1 MDLPLKVSDCSVSM
15 IEELLGGL
23 SDWKATPDIVRITCK
38 AITEVL
44 KTQSMS
50 INHLNRQLASLPPPA
65 LPEDS
70 LKPEIESLKL
80 ALQEKV
86 SKKDLN
92 SALSN
97 KITLEHLQSKLDSEE
112 FYTEI
117 QDLSKKLDDLKQDF
131 TNKIMELAYM
141 KEIQKLHLEITEKAT
156 WKEVQDELALKADLS
171 AFNDLATKKWT
182 KNEIDE
188 SLRFKAET
196 KDLAGLSARIDGK
209 AEKNFL
215 DSQIS
220 HISNKISQIQAGIE
234 KTSDEEKFSSISSNL
249 STLQKSVKNE
259 IESLKRQMTSA
270 LNKKVDYQEIE
281 SLYESVKEKA
291 ELKHLEE
298 LQEKISKDFKGVL
311 VEFKK
316 DLKGLEKKNS
326 FNAELIGRVN
336 EDISKIRAQ
345 ILEVLEDRKKDTV
358 DHAQFLKISSDKLK
372 AELKEIISVVEE
384 QVSQLKESL
393 VGSYVKKLEVNAL
406 KNDVKMINEQKLS
419 KEDFS
424 LLNVTVTEIKHE
436 IQAIKDKKLKR
447 FQSEVKVEAKV
458 ESKPELKKDVKVH
471 SKSSKSFESQSN
483 TVPQNLSLNSVNS
496 TILAILSDVEALK
509 AEQKANSAFLSSQLS
524 SLLSMQE
531 SLTSDQ
537 RAKLCNKEVLA
548 LIENKA
554 NIDDINR
561 ALVEIHKELD
571 SKAESSQLSILQSS
585 LSSLSTLSIL
595 GRWHWKSGD
604 LKANNLVP
612 WEIQAAN
619 TNPEGLLWE
628 KDKTSIIVL
637 NTGIYIMNFAIFYK
651 KKCRVQFNVNGEV
664 LMDSGSKG
672 SLGRNKVF
680 SEFLMIPARARISV
694 TVIEGNGALGLLEL
708 AKYL

>member
-15 IEELLGGL
+15 IEELLSGL
-23 SDWKATPDIVRITCK
+23 TDWKAAPDIVRITCK

-50 INHLNRQLASLPPPA
+50 INHLNRQLASLPGPSF
-65 LPEDS
+65 PEES
-70 LKPEIESLKL
+70 LKPELDQLKTQ
-80 ALQEKV
+80 LQEKV

-97 KITLEHLQSKLDSEE
+97 KITLEHLQAKLDSEE

-131 TNKIMELAYM
+131 TSKIIELSYM

-156 WKEVQDELALKADLS
+156 WKEVQEELAKKADLG
-171 AFNDLATKKWT
+171 AFSELASKKWT
-182 KNEIDE
+182 KSEIDE
-188 SLRFKAET
+188 SLRFKAEL

-209 AEKNFL
+209 AEKSFI
-215 DSQIS
+215 DGQIS
-220 HISNKISQIQAGIE
+220 HVLNKVAQLQSALERSADDE
-234 KTSDEEKFSSISSNL
+234 KYSVVSGNVAA
-249 STLQKSVKNE
+249 LQKGLKNE
-259 IESLKRQMTSA
+259 VDSLKRQMTSA

-298 LQEKISKDFKGVL
+298 LQDKISKDFKGVL

-316 DLKGLEKKNS
+316 DLKAQDKKNC
-326 FNAELIGRVN
+326 FNAELIARVN

-358 DHAQFLKISSDKLK
+358 DHAQFLKLSGDKVK
-372 AELKEIISVVEE
+372 AELRETISAVED
-384 QVSQLKESL
+384 QVAQLRDSL
-393 VGSYVKKLEVNAL
+393 ASAYVKKLEVNAL
-406 KNDVKMINEQKLS
+406 KNDVKMVNEQKLS

-424 LLNVTVTEIKHE
+424 LLSVTVTEIKHE
-436 IQAIKDKKLKR
+436 LQAIKDKKLKI
-447 FQSEVKVEAKV
+447 FQSEAKAEARPEAK
-458 ESKPELKKDVKVH
+458 PETKKDAKVH
-471 SKSSKSFESQSN
+471 SKSSKSLES
-483 TVPQNLSLNSVNS
+483 PAHPAGHNLSLSTINS
-496 TILAILSDVEALK
+496 TILSILSDIDLLK
-509 AEQKANSAFLSSQLS
+509 SEQQANSAFLSSQLS

-554 NIDDINR
+554 NIEDINR
-561 ALVEIHKELD
+561 ALVDIHKELD
-571 SKAESSQLSILQSS
+571 SKVEAAQVSGLLNSVATLQALSV
-585 LSSLSTLSIL
+585 L

-612 WEIQAAN
+612 WEVQAAN
-619 TNPEGLLWE
+619 THPEGLLWE

-637 NTGIYIMNFAIFYK
+637 STGIYMMNFAVFYK

-672 SLGRNKVF
+672 GLGRNKVF

-694 TVIEGNGALGLLEL
+694 TVIEGSGAVGLMEL